1 MKESDLSR
9 LIQLELSGDG
19 VRLWRFPVGSYEL
32 ADGRRI
38 TVGIP
43 GMSDL
48 LGLTPVEITQGMV
61 GQTLAVFTAIEV
73 KRPGAYTQP
82 ARLKAQDMFCATVR
96 RYGGLA
102 GIANSVEE
110 ARTIVGQLD
119 WPGKEG

>member
-9 LIQLELSGDG
+9 LIQIELSADG
-19 VRLWRFPVGSYEL
+19 VRLWRFAVGNYEL
-32 ADGRRI
+32 VDGRRL

-48 LGLTPVEITQGMV
+48 LGFTPVTITQGMV
-61 GQTLAVFTAIEV
+61 GQTLAVFTAVEV
-73 KRPGAYTQP
+73 KRPGAYTEKK
-82 ARLKAQDMFCATVR
+82 RLAAQDMFCATVR

-110 ARTIVGQLD
+110 ARVIVGQLD
-119 WPGKEG
+119 WPGTEG